1 MIFAYFIWFFFVQT
15 SYDLWTPTHLLLCI
29 GLFVESWEQEVEEDG
44 MSSNEVGE
52 IDWIIAIIFDEQ
64 LEGVDHYQY
73 ELHHLQNLKHHKLF
87 ELILNEKT
95 FKK

>member
-1 MIFAYFIWFFFVQT
+1 
-15 SYDLWTPTHLLLCI
+15 
-29 GLFVESWEQEVEEDG
+29 

-52 IDWIIAIIFDEQ
+52 IDWIIAIIYDEQ

-73 ELHHLQNLKHHKLF
+73 ELHHLQNLKHRKLF